1 MLVSWPRTN
10 HADSRRIFT
19 TLGLQGLHSTPL
31 PSSSLGSS
39 WVTLTCKRSTLS
51 TRTLTREAKVLAWV
65 NNSPNMS
72 SANLP
77 GILKC
82 PHYPCEP
89 QQTIFSLLACFLEE
103 RKKEWTI
110 LLFQVVQGWVLHP
123 ARKKKPHSVP
133 PKPDISK
140 GSSSTKKQ
148 SRHTFMSLLK

>member
-1 MLVSWPRTN
+1 MLTLWLWTN
-10 HADSRRIFT
+10 QADSMRIFT
-19 TLGLQGLHSTPL
+19 TLGLQGLCSTPL

-51 TRTLTREAKVLAWV
+51 TRMLTREAKVLAWV

-89 QQTIFSLLACFLEE
+89 HQTTFRLPPCFLEE
-103 RKKEWTI
+103 RRKKERTM
-110 LLFQVVQGWVLHP
+110 LLLKFVRVEFNVQEENALFHQNLTFP
-123 ARKKKPHSVP
+123 RDLQA
-133 PKPDISK
+133 I
-140 GSSSTKKQ
+140 KKQ
-148 SRHTFMSLLK
+148 SRHTFKSLLK